1 MSETEYVIYDQEKF
15 EILQQKIAEQKQL
28 LLGVLTKHAV
38 PDPKLVGKLPKGGI
52 QLDFV
57 GHADITRI
65 LIEIDPM
72 WEWNPISWENGRPQI
87 HVENGM
93 ATMWGELTL
102 LGHTR
107 LGVGSCRA
115 DKQDLDKELVS
126 DFLRN
131 AAMRFGI
138 ALSLWT
144 KQEWEDLNN
153 NPAPAKQANATK
165 RPSQTIP
172 NADELVDPVT
182 MQKFVEAC
190 VKSNIDHDQVADM
203 AGVDLSKATVGDM
216 SKLRVAFK
224 QIGAKK

>member
-115 DKQDLDKELVS
+115 DKGDLDKELVS

-138 ALSLWT
+138 SLSLWT
-144 KQEWEDLNN
+144 KAEWEDLGATHA
-153 NPAPAKQANATK
+153 PAPVARKVKAVTETK
-165 RPSQTIP
+165 VASPVGGDTIK
-172 NADELVDPVT
+172 
-182 MQKFVEAC
+182 KFIAAC
-190 VKSNIDHDQVADM
+190 DKAGLDYEQVADH
-203 AGVDLSKATVGDM
+203 ASIDLTGQLNTDDLTT
-216 SKLRVAFK
+216 LRNSFNTLK
-224 QIGAKK
+224 GNK